1 MKKIILCGG
10 DSWTSGDIIDPEL
23 QSIGVTYVNHS
34 DNDEYRLPKV
44 WPHKLGKL
52 LNVDV
57 KNCAAAG
64 CSNDTIV
71 RDVMEHTLNL
81 LKNYK
86 NEDIFV
92 IVGWTSPERKDFY
105 YEYENESFW
114 ETMRPDMFLDK
125 EQHGRINKK
134 LRNFYESYFLYFW
147 NEKEY
152 ISRYV
157 NQNIYLFS
165 FLSHHKINHLFFDAF
180 YTKKNKNNV
189 LGLHHSYEVQDDIQL
204 DEHNTAKY
212 FYDLRQKKF
221 KNISFKNFLLNQSPK
236 RDKYRKDLWSDTDP
250 HPTELGH
257 KLWAEELYK
266 DLKDEYN
273 YIKRGFK
280 ND

>member
-10 DSWTSGDIIDPEL
+10 ESWTSGDIIDPEL
-23 QSIGVTYVNHS
+23 QSNGVTYVNHS

-44 WPHKLGKL
+44 RPHKLGKL

-64 CSNDTIV
+64 CSHDTIV

-134 LRNFYESYFLYFW
+134 LRNLSP
-147 NEKEY
+147 
-152 ISRYV
+152 
-157 NQNIYLFS
+157 NI
-165 FLSHHKINHLFFDAF
+165 HK
-180 YTKKNKNNV
+180 K
-189 LGLHHSYEVQDDIQL
+189 
-204 DEHNTAKY
+204 
-212 FYDLRQKKF
+212 
-221 KNISFKNFLLNQSPK
+221 
-236 RDKYRKDLWSDTDP
+236 
-250 HPTELGH
+250 
-257 KLWAEELYK
+257 
-266 DLKDEYN
+266 
-273 YIKRGFK
+273 
-280 ND
+280 